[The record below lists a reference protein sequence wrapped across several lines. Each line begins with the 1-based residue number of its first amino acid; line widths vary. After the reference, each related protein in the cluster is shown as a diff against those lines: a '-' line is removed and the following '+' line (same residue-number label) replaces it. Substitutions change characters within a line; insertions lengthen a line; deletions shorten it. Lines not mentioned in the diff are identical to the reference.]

1 MKQLERK
8 KETND
13 GVCGSPRPKWE
24 FPTERGELR
33 SVLLRGIVVAAEVL
47 GGQDVWL
54 QECDA

>member
-1 MKQLERK
+1 MKQPERK

-13 GVCGSPRPKWE
+13 GVCGSPRPIWE
-24 FPTERGELR
+24 FSIKRGELR
-33 SVLLRGIVVAAEVL
+33 SVLLRGIVVAAKVL